1 MYKEYEIKAKCY
13 KTEDCYLVAGGI
25 KLSWRGRNLGKSTGE
40 GGGVDLDTMQLST
53 QQYWISFNT
62 AVHCSKIELHFL
74 NKSLTGKFSW
84 LHT

>member
-40 GGGVDLDTMQLST
+40 GGGGFGYHAAKYTTILDQ
-53 QQYWISFNT
+53 F
-62 AVHCSKIELHFL
+62 
-74 NKSLTGKFSW
+74 
-84 LHT
+84 